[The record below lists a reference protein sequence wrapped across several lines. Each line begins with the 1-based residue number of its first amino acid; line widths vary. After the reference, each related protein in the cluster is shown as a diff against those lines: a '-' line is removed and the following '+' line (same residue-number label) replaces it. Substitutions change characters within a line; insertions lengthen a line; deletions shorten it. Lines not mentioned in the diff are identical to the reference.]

1 MDGVKKARLQL
12 KSKATA
18 LTSSCR
24 DDSPCADL
32 LTKMEEELNPLEQA
46 IQESQ
51 DAYMGSEQERT
62 ALDKAYVAQLQLTKD
77 LTTLEERM
85 VPKGYETPVPAEYN
99 DLAQLKGRATVEFV
113 LKKPNN
119 EVFDING
126 VNFNEAKLVMVIDG
140 YTGTSHACIHT
151 RIHEYCCCCCCM
163 RF

>member
-1 MDGVKKARLQL
+1 MDGVKKARQQL
-12 KSKATA
+12 KSKASA

-24 DDSPCADL
+24 DASPCADL
-32 LTKMEEELNPLEQA
+32 LTKMELELNPLEQA

-51 DAYMGSEQERT
+51 DAFMGSEQERT

-85 VPKGYETPVPAEYN
+85 VPLGYETPVPTEYN

-140 YTGTSHACIHT
+140 YTGKST
-151 RIHEYCCCCCCM
+151 RHFI
-163 RF
+163 

>member
-62 ALDKAYVAQLQLTKD
+62 ALDKAYVAQLQLTIATSFRGDD
-77 LTTLEERM
+77 LL
-85 VPKGYETPVPAEYN
+85 
-99 DLAQLKGRATVEFV
+99 L
-113 LKKPNN
+113 
-119 EVFDING
+119 
-126 VNFNEAKLVMVIDG
+126 
-140 YTGTSHACIHT
+140 TGFQTGNTDRKSVV
-151 RIHEYCCCCCCM
+151 
-163 RF
+163 

>member
-1 MDGVKKARLQL
+1 
-12 KSKATA
+12 
-18 LTSSCR
+18 
-24 DDSPCADL
+24 
-32 LTKMEEELNPLEQA
+32 MELELNPLEQA

-51 DAYMGSEQERT
+51 DAFMGSEQERT

-85 VPKGYETPVPAEYN
+85 VPLGYETPVPTEYN

-140 YTGTSHACIHT
+140 YTGKST
-151 RIHEYCCCCCCM
+151 RHFI
-163 RF
+163 